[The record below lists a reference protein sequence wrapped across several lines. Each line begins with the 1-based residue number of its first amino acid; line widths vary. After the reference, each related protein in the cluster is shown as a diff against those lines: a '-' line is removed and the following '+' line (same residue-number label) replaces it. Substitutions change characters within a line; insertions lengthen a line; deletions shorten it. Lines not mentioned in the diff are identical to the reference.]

1 MESEHLSWAPILDHI
16 CPQESWQSWAQ
27 SLIYNHTSQQHVN
40 YQYHYSIH
48 HYRHSLFTSDI
59 YVVWNNLQIYSI
71 NCQWYYISPQQI
83 ITRLKKQI
91 EIICLSSIKLNT
103 FQYKISV
110 LNLPPI
116 TPNLSAINSHFLSC
130 PITLKVYKKHKN
142 HPSVSFTLL
151 QTIWTIEHMK
161 FAMQMNWLLLES

>member
-1 MESEHLSWAPILDHI
+1 MNGLAQDSGNSSANA
-16 CPQESWQSWAQ
+16 QESWQSWAQ
-27 SLIYNHTSQQHVN
+27 SLIYNDTSQQHVN

-116 TPNLSAINSHFLSC
+116 TPNLSAINSVTQPRVWSLLMYIYSC
-130 PITLKVYKKHKN
+130 EHG
-142 HPSVSFTLL
+142 
-151 QTIWTIEHMK
+151 WTSWSNSRNGMGT
-161 FAMQMNWLLLES
+161 MW